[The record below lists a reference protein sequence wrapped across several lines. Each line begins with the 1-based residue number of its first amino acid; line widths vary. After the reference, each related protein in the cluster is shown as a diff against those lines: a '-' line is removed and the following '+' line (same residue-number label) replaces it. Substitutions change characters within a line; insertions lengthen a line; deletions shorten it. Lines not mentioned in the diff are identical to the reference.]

1 MSMYGLSKLALNAYS
16 KVKAEELRPRGI
28 MLNTCT
34 PGYCST
40 SMTSFKGDATP
51 EEGAAVFTWLATRP
65 PTDFVT
71 GKMWAYEG
79 GQGIEVPM

>member
-16 KVKAEELRPRGI
+16 KVKAGELQQRKI
-28 MLNTCT
+28 MLNTCC

-40 SMTSFKGDATP
+40 SMSSFRGPKPP

-65 PTDFVT
+65 PADFVT
-71 GKMWAYEG
+71 GKMWVYDTGEG
-79 GQGIEVPM
+79 EEIQM